1 MMSWSGAKMPQLTT
15 CKKCQEKKTKFKE
28 EKKGR
33 RREETCN
40 ATMQIIKQQCNAH
53 KTQGKASI

>member
-1 MMSWSGAKMPQLTT
+1 MSS
-15 CKKCQEKKTKFKE
+15 KKTKFKE

-40 ATMQIIKQQCNAH
+40 ATMRIIKQQCNAH

>member
-1 MMSWSGAKMPQLTT
+1 VPKCHNSQLVRNV
-15 CKKCQEKKTKFKE
+15 KKKKTKFKE